1 MVEDFAKL
9 DLENREFR
17 DALRIVEQTNHS
29 LFLTGRAGTG
39 KSTFLR
45 YIMAHTKKKVA
56 VVAPTGIAAINVNGV
71 TIHSFFKLPF
81 KPLMADDPDFSVA
94 DGRLFETLK
103 YTRSHVKLITNLELL
118 IIDEISM
125 VRADIIDFIDKILRQ
140 YTKKL
145 NRPFGGIQLLM
156 VGDVFQLEPVVKR
169 DDWQIM
175 KRFYKTPYF
184 FAAQVFN
191 EHKLISVELKKVY
204 RQNDAFFVD
213 LLDKVRVN
221 RISRSE
227 LDAINKQYNPTFK
240 VPQDEFFITLATKRD
255 VVDYINEGQLE
266 ALPSQ
271 EYLYEGVIVGDFPVT
286 ALPTNKV
293 LIIKENSQV
302 MFVKNDIDKRWFN
315 GTLGKVI
322 GLDESGVQVLL
333 EDGTDYLVRPVIWE
347 NIRYSYN
354 EVTKKIDEEV
364 LGSFMQLPLKLA
376 WAITVHKSQGLT
388 FDRVVLDLTGGT
400 FAGGQLYVALS
411 RCRSLDGMVLKSQVT
426 QHDIIVNPEV
436 VRFGATVNDKILIE
450 ESLKGAVADD
460 EYRRALEAFERNNIA
475 EAVEHFATAVESR
488 NDLKLP
494 VVKRFVTKKLG
505 KITKLEKQIKELEAS
520 LKRQYKSVK
529 EFAEEYYSMADDCI
543 AMAKDYHAGIA
554 NLNKAI
560 RLNSTFTAAYL
571 KRGIFSVE
579 LADYEDAERDFTK
592 VISLDKQSA
601 DGYTERAA
609 VRMLLNKN
617 AAAKQ
622 DLISATKL
630 SPNDGRA
637 YYLLGKVL
645 TKLGDVEEADK
656 FFNIAASL
664 GFKGGR

>member
-204 RQNDAFFVD
+204 RQNDA
-213 LLDKVRVN
+213 LDR
-221 RISRSE
+221 
-227 LDAINKQYNPTFK
+227 
-240 VPQDEFFITLATKRD
+240 
-255 VVDYINEGQLE
+255 
-266 ALPSQ
+266 
-271 EYLYEGVIVGDFPVT
+271 
-286 ALPTNKV
+286 
-293 LIIKENSQV
+293 
-302 MFVKNDIDKRWFN
+302 
-315 GTLGKVI
+315 
-322 GLDESGVQVLL
+322 
-333 EDGTDYLVRPVIWE
+333 
-347 NIRYSYN
+347 
-354 EVTKKIDEEV
+354 
-364 LGSFMQLPLKLA
+364 
-376 WAITVHKSQGLT
+376 
-388 FDRVVLDLTGGT
+388 
-400 FAGGQLYVALS
+400 
-411 RCRSLDGMVLKSQVT
+411 
-426 QHDIIVNPEV
+426 
-436 VRFGATVNDKILIE
+436 
-450 ESLKGAVADD
+450 
-460 EYRRALEAFERNNIA
+460 
-475 EAVEHFATAVESR
+475 
-488 NDLKLP
+488 
-494 VVKRFVTKKLG
+494 
-505 KITKLEKQIKELEAS
+505 
-520 LKRQYKSVK
+520 KSV
-529 EFAEEYYSMADDCI
+529 
-543 AMAKDYHAGIA
+543 
-554 NLNKAI
+554 
-560 RLNSTFTAAYL
+560 
-571 KRGIFSVE
+571 V
-579 LADYEDAERDFTK
+579 
-592 VISLDKQSA
+592 
-601 DGYTERAA
+601 
-609 VRMLLNKN
+609 
-617 AAAKQ
+617 
-622 DLISATKL
+622 
-630 SPNDGRA
+630 
-637 YYLLGKVL
+637 
-645 TKLGDVEEADK
+645 
-656 FFNIAASL
+656 
-664 GFKGGR
+664 

>member
-45 YIMAHTKKKVA
+45 YIMAHTRKKVA

-94 DGRLFETLK
+94 DGRFFETLK

-213 LLDKVRVN
+213 LLDKVRIN

-475 EAVEHFATAVESR
+475 EAVEHFATAVDSR

-543 AMAKDYHAGIA
+543 AIAKDYHAGIA

-560 RLNSTFTAAYL
+560 RLNSTYTAAYL